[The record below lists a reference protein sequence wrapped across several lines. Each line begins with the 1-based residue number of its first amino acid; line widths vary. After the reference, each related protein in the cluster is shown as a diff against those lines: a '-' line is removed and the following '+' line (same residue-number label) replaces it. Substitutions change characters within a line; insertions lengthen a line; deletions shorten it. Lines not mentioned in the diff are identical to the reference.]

1 MLSTDTSK
9 SNSMLGTFCGTCPEG
24 ICLHSCRREWRMAM
38 SELWRSEQTRAIEK
52 LRIAGYGLF
61 LRLPEGSRRVGTSPK
76 VPSLSKA
83 RALSIESEPS

>member
-38 SELWRSEQTRAIEK
+38 SELWRSEQTWAIEK

-61 LRLPEGSRRVGTSPK
+61 YDSLRDREELGQAQKFQV
-76 VPSLSKA
+76 
-83 RALSIESEPS
+83 